1 MAMEITTTNSTILG
15 KPENAGGVNSVP
27 LQESETVTE
36 HRISNAPV
44 DTVSLTRS
52 EHDEARQ
59 QTDSRQNTSKQVD
72 RHEKNALLGKNY
84 LQYSFPFYSDDER
97 RLKSSP
103 HASKSETRVK
113 TSKPV
118 TKNEKNALLDSSL
131 NQYNFT
137 FYG

>member
-1 MAMEITTTNSTILG
+1 MEIKTTNSNQSSLLV
-15 KPENAGGVNSVP
+15 KPESAGAISGAP

-36 HRISNAPV
+36 ENRTNSRV
-44 DTVSLTRS
+44 DIVSLTQ
-52 EHDEARQ
+52 A
-59 QTDSRQNTSKQVD
+59 DSRQDTSKQVD
-72 RHEKNALLGKNY
+72 RHEKNALLGKNV
-84 LQYSFPFYSDDER
+84 LQYSFPFYSDDDR

-103 HASKSETRVK
+103 HASKSEARVK